1 MSFERHRQD
10 WEHLAE
16 IDPLWAVLT
25 LRGRK
30 GGRWDVDEF
39 FATGEAEV
47 GHVISI
53 AETLGRP
60 ARAERALDF
69 GCGVGRLTRALGAR
83 FESALGV
90 DISAGMV
97 DQAGG

>member
-25 LRGRK
+25 VPGRK

-39 FATGEAEV
+39 FATGEAEI

-53 AETLGRP
+53 TETLGR
-60 ARAERALDF
+60 
-69 GCGVGRLTRALGAR
+69 LGAPR
-83 FESALGV
+83 TGARLRLRCRPPH
-90 DISAGMV
+90 AGARRAIRV
-97 DQAGG
+97 GARHRHLRRR